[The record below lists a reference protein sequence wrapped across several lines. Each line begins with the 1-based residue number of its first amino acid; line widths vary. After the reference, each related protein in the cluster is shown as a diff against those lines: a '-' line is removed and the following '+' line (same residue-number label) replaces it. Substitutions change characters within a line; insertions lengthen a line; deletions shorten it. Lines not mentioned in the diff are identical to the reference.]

1 MECGWG
7 AENIWSLKQF
17 SEEQGQENRKQSQ
30 LSCKLFELLID
41 YVFCKSTVPRAQKN
55 LTNYFK
61 RKKKL
66 RLLED
71 SLVKK
76 KKRSIFVFSLTFIF
90 HKSLGISGLPAGTII
105 QLNNKS
111 KHVHSWNILPEV
123 EFFKC

>member
-61 RKKKL
+61 RKKKIKAA
-66 RLLED
+66 RRQF
-71 SLVKK
+71 SKK

>member
-1 MECGWG
+1 MFSVKAQCPGHKKILQTISKEKKKIK
-7 AENIWSLKQF
+7 AARRQF
-17 SEEQGQENRKQSQ
+17 S
-30 LSCKLFELLID
+30 
-41 YVFCKSTVPRAQKN
+41 
-55 LTNYFK
+55 
-61 RKKKL
+61 
-66 RLLED
+66 
-71 SLVKK
+71 KK